1 MTAVGIDVGGIKKGF
16 HCVALRDG
24 QYASKFSCPDAKA
37 VADWCRQ
44 IVKADVIAIDA
55 PCRWSNTNRGR
66 PAELALM
73 AKRIYCFSSPTR
85 EKALAHRL
93 NHYGWMLQGEA
104 IFQALEKSHPLAMEF
119 PITSPP
125 PFCFETF
132 PHAIA
137 WHLQGGQANA
147 KRKRIERKQLLQDA
161 GIDTAALTNIDL
173 IDAALCALVAD
184 HVATGKPVEAYGE
197 PDTGFIVVPR
207 LTFPDKV

>member
-1 MTAVGIDVGGIKKGF
+1 MKAVGIDVGGPKKGF
-16 HCVALRDG
+16 HCVCLRDG
-24 QYASKFSCPDAKA
+24 QYTSKFSSCDAIE
-37 VADWCRQ
+37 VADWCRE
-44 IVKADVIAIDA
+44 VANADVIAIDA
-55 PCRWSNTNRGR
+55 PCRWSNTERGR

-73 AKRIYCFSSPTR
+73 AKRIFCFSSPTR
-85 EKALAHRL
+85 EKALAHPL

-104 IFQALEKSHPLAMEF
+104 IFQALEKSHPLSLEF

-147 KRKRIERKQLLQDA
+147 KRKRTERKQLLQDA
-161 GIDTAALTNIDL
+161 GIETTMLTNIDL

-184 HVATGKPVEAYGE
+184 HISTGKPCEAYGV
-197 PDTGFIVVPR
+197 PDTGFIVVPSLKR
-207 LTFPDKV
+207 V